1 MTSPSS
7 RKLAWIFGAALAA
20 GCAHEAAKPD
30 KVADVEQ
37 KPAPRKAA
45 EPPPADPL
53 PPEKI
58 TDAAD
63 ESAGGDAIYF
73 DFDSALLRDDAR
85 DILAKVAGSL
95 KEQPDSKL
103 AIEGNCDALG
113 TVEYN
118 LALGQHRA
126 EAAKAYLVQMG
137 VQRKRI
143 KTASFGSQRP
153 KYPGRDEAAYSKN
166 RRDDLIVK

>member
-7 RKLAWIFGAALAA
+7 RKLIWIVGWALAA
-20 GCAHEAAKPD
+20 GCAHQEAKPD
-30 KVADVEQ
+30 KAPEAEA
-37 KPAPRKAA
+37 KAPAPK
-45 EPPPADPL
+45 PPAETPTSDPL
-53 PPEKI
+53 PPEKA
-58 TDAAD
+58 TVSDD
-63 ESAGGDAIYF
+63 GPGDAIYF
-73 DFDSALLRDDAR
+73 DFDSSILRDDAR
-85 DILAKVAGSL
+85 DTLAKLAGTL
-95 KEQPDSKL
+95 KDRDSTKV

-137 VQRKRI
+137 VPRKRI
-143 KTASFGSQRP
+143 KTASYGSQRP
-153 KYPGRDEAAYSKN
+153 KYPGRDEQAYAKN

>member
-7 RKLAWIFGAALAA
+7 RRLPWIFAAALAA

-45 EPPPADPL
+45 PEPPATDPL
-53 PPEKI
+53 PPEKASI
-58 TDAAD
+58 ADDAP
-63 ESAGGDAIYF
+63 GDAIFF
-73 DFDSALLRDDAR
+73 DFDSALLRDEAR
-85 DILAKVAGSL
+85 DTLAKLAGNL
-95 KEQPDSKL
+95 KDQPEAKL

-143 KTASFGSQRP
+143 RTASFGSQRP
-153 KYPGRDEAAYSKN
+153 KYPGRDEDSYAKN